1 MSVFHLNYIYY
12 CTKDRNKT
20 ISGLLNDRKV
30 PFSEFSFRKD
40 IGIKK
45 QNALTAELWGE
56 NFLRLKATFKKIL
69 NIYLL

>member
-1 MSVFHLNYIYY
+1 MLMAVFHLNDIYY

-30 PFSEFSFRKD
+30 MFSKFYLRKD

-45 QNALTAELWGE
+45 
-56 NFLRLKATFKKIL
+56 
-69 NIYLL
+69 

>member
-1 MSVFHLNYIYY
+1 MSVFHLNYIYC

-30 PFSEFSFRKD
+30 LFPKFYLWKD
-40 IGIKK
+40 TGIKK
-45 QNALTAELWGE
+45 QNALTAELWE
-56 NFLRLKATFKKIL
+56 EIFLRLKATFKKVS